1 MKAPPQSTTF
11 YTANTSDMK
20 AITDDNLMEDLV
32 NDIKAAESE
41 VKIAAEKTTVEEPMN
56 DLKNV
61 VDKKQAEKVR
71 IL

>member
-1 MKAPPQSTTF
+1 
-11 YTANTSDMK
+11 
-20 AITDDNLMEDLV
+20 MEDLV